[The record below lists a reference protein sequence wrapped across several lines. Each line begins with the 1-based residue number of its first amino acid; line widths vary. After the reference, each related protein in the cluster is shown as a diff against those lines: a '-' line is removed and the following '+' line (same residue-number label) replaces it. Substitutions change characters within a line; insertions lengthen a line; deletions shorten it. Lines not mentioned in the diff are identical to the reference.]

1 MAADRHVRVRV
12 YGPEEG
18 REETVSF
25 YARDQLKGDAG
36 HYPLNHTAFRE
47 AERRFKRRDWS
58 EEEGDCS
65 DILDLQRDAAKDS
78 RCRLLRQ
85 VAIPASPCD
94 KEQSVGNLY
103 EVTMGTGGL
112 CFIPGALT
120 VCQQK
125 YWIKQAITR
134 YMAPPN
140 KCTLDAHYEVPP
152 EGLFAAW
159 RLLSQTS
166 ERERKQEE
174 DEPTI
179 SLTRID
185 HPDDSAARRALPR
198 QQSFNCSEL
207 TALFRRMRWTTLGYH
222 YDWTRKE
229 YDWDQSPAPFPRD
242 LATWCESLCAA
253 AGFGIFVAEA
263 GIVNYYQPGD
273 SLTGHVDR
281 SERTMSVPLV
291 SLSLGASCIFLV
303 GGPRRD
309 DPVLPIRLRSGDILF
324 MSGPSRSY
332 YHGVPRILN
341 PAPEL
346 ELDSCHKDDPDT
358 RGALEILGSGRL
370 NINIR
375 QVQ

>member
-1 MAADRHVRVRV
+1 MAADHHVRVRV
-12 YGPEEG
+12 YGPEES
-18 REETVSF
+18 REETLSF

-36 HYPLNHTAFRE
+36 HQPLNHTAFRE

-58 EEEGDCS
+58 EEEDAGS

-85 VAIPASPCD
+85 VTMPTMSCEDDQII
-94 KEQSVGNLY
+94 GNLY
-103 EVTMGTGGL
+103 EVTAGTGGL

-120 VCQQK
+120 VRQQK
-125 YWIKQAITR
+125 YWIRQAITR

-140 KCTLDAHYEVPP
+140 KCTLDAHYEIPP

-159 RLLSQTS
+159 RLLDQTPGRG
-166 ERERKQEE
+166 EA
-174 DEPTI
+174 EPTI
-179 SLTRID
+179 NLTRID

-198 QQSFNCSEL
+198 QPTFDRPEL

-222 YDWTRKE
+222 YDWTKKE
-229 YDWDQSPAPFPRD
+229 YDWDRSPAPFPRD
-242 LATWCESLCAA
+242 LATWCESLCVA
-253 AGFGIFVAEA
+253 AGFGAFVAEA

-281 SERTMSVPLV
+281 AERTMNVPLI
-291 SLSLGASCIFLV
+291 SLSLGASCIFLL

-332 YHGVPRILN
+332 YHGVPRILS

-346 ELDSCHKDDPDT
+346 QTDPSFNDDPET
-358 RGALEILGSGRL
+358 RGALEILGPGRI